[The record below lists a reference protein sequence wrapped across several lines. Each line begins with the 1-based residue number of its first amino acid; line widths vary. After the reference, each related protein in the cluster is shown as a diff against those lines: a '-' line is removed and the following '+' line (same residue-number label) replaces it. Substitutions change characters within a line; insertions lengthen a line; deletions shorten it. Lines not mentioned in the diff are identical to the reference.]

1 MNNSTMKPAAR
12 RRARKLAVQA
22 IYSWQLSGNT
32 LSDIEAQFLTDN
44 DVSKIDVDYF
54 LDLVR
59 GVGSYFNSLD
69 EAMAPFVD
77 RPLKDLDHVERAV
90 LRIACY
96 ELRERVDVPYKVAI
110 NEAIEL
116 AKSFGADDS
125 HRFVNGVLD
134 KAVDTLRPARQ

>member
-1 MNNSTMKPAAR
+1 MKPAAR

-22 IYSWQLSGNT
+22 IYSWQLSQNSMT
-32 LSDIEAQFLTDN
+32 DIEAQFLTDN
-44 DVSKIDVDYF
+44 DTSKVDVDYF

-59 GVGSYFNSLD
+59 GVAGQASLLD
-69 EAMAPFVD
+69 EAVEPFLD
-77 RPLKDLDHVERAV
+77 RPLKDLDQVERAV
-90 LRIACY
+90 LRLSAY
-96 ELRERVDVPYKVAI
+96 ELRERLDVPYKVAI

-134 KAVDTLRPARQ
+134 KAIDTLRPTRK

>member
-1 MNNSTMKPAAR
+1 MKPAAR
-12 RRARKLAVQA
+12 RKARKLAVQA
-22 IYSWQLSGNT
+22 IYSWQLSEN
-32 LSDIEAQFLTDN
+32 SVVDIEATFLTDN

-59 GVGSYFNSLD
+59 GVTSQAKSLD
-69 EAMAPFVD
+69 TAIEPFLD
-77 RPLKDLDHVERAV
+77 RPAKDLDHVERAV
-90 LRIACY
+90 LRLASY
-96 ELRERVDVPYKVAI
+96 ELRDRPDVPYKVAI

-134 KAVDTLRPARQ
+134 KAIDTLRPTRQ